1 MFSNLYKAGFV
12 HLGEDARVIDMNAIL
27 EKRLKEE
34 AERRSRQPEHELVA
48 AQDGF
53 TEGLNAEKVD
63 VLLEPDAE
71 ATSLQNASIQEQ
83 EQLRQEIEEARN
95 ELASLQAQIEQ
106 EKEQAQLEIDQMK
119 AKAFEEANE
128 QGYQEGYRKGLDSV
142 QELQKQC
149 EDERLQQEQEY
160 QKKLEEMEP
169 LMVDTLCDV
178 YSHIFKV
185 EAKEH
190 KELVLKLL
198 QDTLLKVDGTGSII
212 VHVAKEDYAYVQ
224 EQKGA
229 LLEEAGMQSGSV
241 EIVSDAA
248 LARAQCMIETEGG
261 VYDCSLDTELAEL
274 KRRLMLLAYQKP
286 GVKQNSTGK
295 AGFGKD
301 FAL

>member
-71 ATSLQNASIQEQ
+71 VASQQNVSIQEQ
-83 EQLRQEIEEARN
+83 EQLKQEIEEARN
-95 ELASLQAQIEQ
+95 ELAGLQAQIEQ

-149 EDERLQQEQEY
+149 ENERLQQEQEY

-274 KRRLMLLAYQKP
+274 KRRLMLLAYQK
-286 GVKQNSTGK
+286 S
-295 AGFGKD
+295 
-301 FAL
+301 

>member
-1 MFSNLYKAGFV
+1 MSSNLYKAGFV
-12 HLGEDARVIDMNAIL
+12 HLGENARVIDMNEIL
-27 EKRLKEE
+27 EQCLKEE
-34 AERRSRQPEHELVA
+34 AERRSREPELVA

-53 TEGLNAEKVD
+53 TEGLDADKVD

-71 ATSLQNASIQEQ
+71 AASRQKASIQEQ
-83 EQLRQEIEEARN
+83 EHLNRELEAARN
-95 ELASLQAQIEQ
+95 ELASLQARIEQ
-106 EKEQAQLEIDQMK
+106 EKEQAQLEIEQMK

-128 QGYQEGYRKGLDSV
+128 QGYQEGYQKGLDSV

-149 EDERLQQEQEY
+149 EAERLQQEQEY

-169 LMVDTLCDV
+169 VMVDTLCDV

-185 EAKEH
+185 EAREH

-198 QDTLLKVDGTGSII
+198 QDTLLKVDGTGSVII
-212 VHVAKEDYAYVQ
+212 HVAKEDYAYVQ
-224 EQKGA
+224 EQKAA

-241 EIVSDAA
+241 EIVSDAT

-274 KRRLMLLAYQKP
+274 KRRLILLAYQK
-286 GVKQNSTGK
+286 S
-295 AGFGKD
+295 
-301 FAL
+301 

>member
-1 MFSNLYKAGFV
+1 MTRSLFSNLYKAGFV

-34 AERRSRQPEHELVA
+34 AQRRSREPEHELVA

-71 ATSLQNASIQEQ
+71 AASQQNASIQEQ
-83 EQLRQEIEEARN
+83 EQLKQEIEEARN
-95 ELASLQAQIEQ
+95 ELAGLQAQIEQ

-274 KRRLMLLAYQKP
+274 KRRLMLLAYQK
-286 GVKQNSTGK
+286 S
-295 AGFGKD
+295 
-301 FAL
+301 

>member
-71 ATSLQNASIQEQ
+71 VASQQNVSIQEQ
-83 EQLRQEIEEARN
+83 EQLKQETEEARN
-95 ELASLQAQIEQ
+95 ELAGLQAQIEQ

-274 KRRLMLLAYQKP
+274 KRRLMLLAYQK
-286 GVKQNSTGK
+286 S
-295 AGFGKD
+295 
-301 FAL
+301 

>member
-1 MFSNLYKAGFV
+1 MSSNLYKAGFV

-71 ATSLQNASIQEQ
+71 AASQQNASIQEQ
-83 EQLRQEIEEARN
+83 EQLNQEIEEARN
-95 ELASLQAQIEQ
+95 ELASLQAQLEQ

-224 EQKGA
+224 EQKAA

-274 KRRLMLLAYQKP
+274 KRRLMLLAYQK
-286 GVKQNSTGK
+286 S
-295 AGFGKD
+295 
-301 FAL
+301 

>member
-1 MFSNLYKAGFV
+1 MFSNLYKAGCV

-71 ATSLQNASIQEQ
+71 VASQQNASIQEQ
-83 EQLRQEIEEARN
+83 EQLKQEIEEARN
-95 ELASLQAQIEQ
+95 ELAGLQAQIEQ

-224 EQKGA
+224 EQKAA

-274 KRRLMLLAYQKP
+274 KRRLMLLAYQK
-286 GVKQNSTGK
+286 S
-295 AGFGKD
+295 
-301 FAL
+301 

>member
-63 VLLEPDAE
+63 VLLEPDVE
-71 ATSLQNASIQEQ
+71 VTSQQNASIQEQ
-83 EQLRQEIEEARN
+83 EQLKQEIEKARN
-95 ELASLQAQIEQ
+95 ELAGLQAQIEQ

-274 KRRLMLLAYQKP
+274 KRRLMLLAYQK
-286 GVKQNSTGK
+286 S
-295 AGFGKD
+295 
-301 FAL
+301 

>member
-71 ATSLQNASIQEQ
+71 VASQQNASIQEQ
-83 EQLRQEIEEARN
+83 EQLKQEIEEARN
-95 ELASLQAQIEQ
+95 ELAGLQAQIEQ

-119 AKAFEEANE
+119 EANE

-274 KRRLMLLAYQKP
+274 KRRLMLLAYQK
-286 GVKQNSTGK
+286 S
-295 AGFGKD
+295 
-301 FAL
+301 

>member
-71 ATSLQNASIQEQ
+71 AASLQNASVQEQ
-83 EQLRQEIEEARN
+83 EQLKQEIEEARN
-95 ELASLQAQIEQ
+95 ELAGLQAQIEQ

-274 KRRLMLLAYQKP
+274 KRRLMLLAYQK
-286 GVKQNSTGK
+286 S
-295 AGFGKD
+295 
-301 FAL
+301 

>member
-71 ATSLQNASIQEQ
+71 AASQQNASIQEQ
-83 EQLRQEIEEARN
+83 EQLKQEIEEARN
-95 ELASLQAQIEQ
+95 ELAGLQAQIEQ

-212 VHVAKEDYAYVQ
+212 AHVAKEDYAYVQ
-224 EQKGA
+224 EQKAA

-274 KRRLMLLAYQKP
+274 KRRLMLLAYQK
-286 GVKQNSTGK
+286 S
-295 AGFGKD
+295 
-301 FAL
+301 

>member
-71 ATSLQNASIQEQ
+71 AASQQNASIQEQ
-83 EQLRQEIEEARN
+83 EQLKQEIEEARN
-95 ELASLQAQIEQ
+95 ELAGLQAQIEQ

-160 QKKLEEMEP
+160 QKKLEETEP

-224 EQKGA
+224 EQKAA

-286 GVKQNSTGK
+286 
-295 AGFGKD
+295 
-301 FAL
+301 

>member
-34 AERRSRQPEHELVA
+34 AQRRSRQPEHELVA

-71 ATSLQNASIQEQ
+71 VASQQNASIQEQ
-83 EQLRQEIEEARN
+83 EQLKQEIEEARN
-95 ELASLQAQIEQ
+95 ELAGLQAQIEQ

-119 AKAFEEANE
+119 VKAFEEANE

-224 EQKGA
+224 EQKAA

-274 KRRLMLLAYQKP
+274 KRRLMLLAYQK
-286 GVKQNSTGK
+286 S
-295 AGFGKD
+295 
-301 FAL
+301 

>member
-63 VLLEPDAE
+63 VLLEPDEE
-71 ATSLQNASIQEQ
+71 AASLQNASIQEQ
-83 EQLRQEIEEARN
+83 EQLKQEIEEARN

-198 QDTLLKVDGTGSII
+198 QDTLLKVDGTGSVI

-224 EQKGA
+224 EQKAA

-274 KRRLMLLAYQKP
+274 KRRLMLLAYQK
-286 GVKQNSTGK
+286 S
-295 AGFGKD
+295 
-301 FAL
+301 

>member
-71 ATSLQNASIQEQ
+71 AASQQNASIQEQ
-83 EQLRQEIEEARN
+83 EQLNQEIEEARN
-95 ELASLQAQIEQ
+95 ELASLQAQLEQ

-224 EQKGA
+224 EQKGD

-274 KRRLMLLAYQKP
+274 KRRLMLLAYQK
-286 GVKQNSTGK
+286 S
-295 AGFGKD
+295 
-301 FAL
+301 

>member
-95 ELASLQAQIEQ
+95 ELASLQAQLEQ

-286 GVKQNSTGK
+286 
-295 AGFGKD
+295 
-301 FAL
+301 

>member
-71 ATSLQNASIQEQ
+71 AASLQNASIQEQ
-83 EQLRQEIEEARN
+83 EQLKQEIEEARN
-95 ELASLQAQIEQ
+95 ELAGLQAQIEQ

-185 EAKEH
+185 EVKEH

-198 QDTLLKVDGTGSII
+198 QDTLLKVDGAGSII
-212 VHVAKEDYAYVQ
+212 VHVAKEDYTYVQ
-224 EQKGA
+224 EQKAA

-274 KRRLMLLAYQKP
+274 KRRLMLLAYQK
-286 GVKQNSTGK
+286 S
-295 AGFGKD
+295 
-301 FAL
+301 

>member
-34 AERRSRQPEHELVA
+34 AQRRSREPEHELVA

-71 ATSLQNASIQEQ
+71 AASQQNASIQEQ
-83 EQLRQEIEEARN
+83 EQLKQKIEEARN
-95 ELASLQAQIEQ
+95 ELAGLQAQIEQ

-149 EDERLQQEQEY
+149 EDERLQQKQEY

-224 EQKGA
+224 EQKAA

-274 KRRLMLLAYQKP
+274 KRRLMLLAYQK
-286 GVKQNSTGK
+286 S
-295 AGFGKD
+295 
-301 FAL
+301 

>member
-71 ATSLQNASIQEQ
+71 AASQQNASIQEQ
-83 EQLRQEIEEARN
+83 EQLNQEIEEARN
-95 ELASLQAQIEQ
+95 ELASLQAQLEQ

-286 GVKQNSTGK
+286 
-295 AGFGKD
+295 
-301 FAL
+301 

>member
-71 ATSLQNASIQEQ
+71 AASLQNASVQEQ

-95 ELASLQAQIEQ
+95 ELASLQAQLEQ

-274 KRRLMLLAYQKP
+274 KRRLMLLAYQK
-286 GVKQNSTGK
+286 S
-295 AGFGKD
+295 
-301 FAL
+301 

>member
-71 ATSLQNASIQEQ
+71 AASQQNASIQEQ
-83 EQLRQEIEEARN
+83 EQLNQEIEEARN
-95 ELASLQAQIEQ
+95 ELASLQAQLEQ

-212 VHVAKEDYAYVQ
+212 IHVAKEDYAYVQ

-229 LLEEAGMQSGSV
+229 LLEEAGMQNGSV

-274 KRRLMLLAYQKP
+274 KRRLMLLAYQK
-286 GVKQNSTGK
+286 S
-295 AGFGKD
+295 
-301 FAL
+301 

>member
-63 VLLEPDAE
+63 VLLEPDEE
-71 ATSLQNASIQEQ
+71 AASLQNASIQEQ
-83 EQLRQEIEEARN
+83 EQLKQEIEEARN
-95 ELASLQAQIEQ
+95 ELAGLQAQIEQ

-224 EQKGA
+224 EQKA
-229 LLEEAGMQSGSV
+229 AVLEEAGMQSGSV

-274 KRRLMLLAYQKP
+274 KRRLMLLAYQK
-286 GVKQNSTGK
+286 S
-295 AGFGKD
+295 
-301 FAL
+301 

>member
-71 ATSLQNASIQEQ
+71 AASQQNASIQEQ
-83 EQLRQEIEEARN
+83 EQLNQEIEEARN
-95 ELASLQAQIEQ
+95 ELAGLQAQIEQ

-224 EQKGA
+224 EQKAA

-274 KRRLMLLAYQKP
+274 KRRLMLLAYQK
-286 GVKQNSTGK
+286 S
-295 AGFGKD
+295 
-301 FAL
+301 

>member
-71 ATSLQNASIQEQ
+71 AASLQNASIQEQ

-224 EQKGA
+224 EQKAA

-274 KRRLMLLAYQKP
+274 KRRLMLLAYQK
-286 GVKQNSTGK
+286 S
-295 AGFGKD
+295 
-301 FAL
+301 

>member
-34 AERRSRQPEHELVA
+34 AQRRSREPEHELVA

-71 ATSLQNASIQEQ
+71 AASQQNASIQEQ
-83 EQLRQEIEEARN
+83 EQLKQKIEEARN
-95 ELASLQAQIEQ
+95 ELAGLQAQIEQ

-212 VHVAKEDYAYVQ
+212 VHVTKEDYAYVQ
-224 EQKGA
+224 EQKAA
-229 LLEEAGMQSGSV
+229 LLEEAGMQSSSV
-241 EIVSDAA
+241 EIVSDAT

-274 KRRLMLLAYQKP
+274 KRRLMLLAYQK
-286 GVKQNSTGK
+286 S
-295 AGFGKD
+295 
-301 FAL
+301 

>member
-34 AERRSRQPEHELVA
+34 AQRRSREPEHELVA

-71 ATSLQNASIQEQ
+71 AASQQNASIQEQ
-83 EQLRQEIEEARN
+83 EQLKQKIEEARN
-95 ELASLQAQIEQ
+95 ELAGLQAQIEQ

-274 KRRLMLLAYQKP
+274 KRRLMLLAYQK
-286 GVKQNSTGK
+286 S
-295 AGFGKD
+295 
-301 FAL
+301 

>member
-71 ATSLQNASIQEQ
+71 AASLQNASIQEQ
-83 EQLRQEIEEARN
+83 EQLKQEIEEARN

-198 QDTLLKVDGTGSII
+198 QDTLLKVDGAGSII
-212 VHVAKEDYAYVQ
+212 VHVAKEDYTYVQ
-224 EQKGA
+224 EQKAA

-274 KRRLMLLAYQKP
+274 KRRLMLLAYQK
-286 GVKQNSTGK
+286 S
-295 AGFGKD
+295 
-301 FAL
+301 

>member
-1 MFSNLYKAGFV
+1 MTRSLSSNLYKAGFV
-12 HLGEDARVIDMNAIL
+12 HLGENARVIDMNEIL
-27 EKRLKEE
+27 EQCLKEE
-34 AERRSRQPEHELVA
+34 AERRSREPELVA

-53 TEGLNAEKVD
+53 TEGLDADKVD

-71 ATSLQNASIQEQ
+71 AASRQKASIQEQ
-83 EQLRQEIEEARN
+83 EHLNRELEAARN
-95 ELASLQAQIEQ
+95 ELASLQARIEQ
-106 EKEQAQLEIDQMK
+106 EKEQAQLEIEQMK

-128 QGYQEGYRKGLDSV
+128 QGYQEGYQKGLDSV

-149 EDERLQQEQEY
+149 EAERLQQEQEY

-169 LMVDTLCDV
+169 VMVDTLCDV

-185 EAKEH
+185 EAREH

-212 VHVAKEDYAYVQ
+212 IHVAKEDYAYVQ
-224 EQKGA
+224 EQKAA

-241 EIVSDAA
+241 EIVSDAT

-274 KRRLMLLAYQKP
+274 KRRLMLLAYQK
-286 GVKQNSTGK
+286 S
-295 AGFGKD
+295 
-301 FAL
+301 

>member
-34 AERRSRQPEHELVA
+34 AERRSREPEHELVA

-71 ATSLQNASIQEQ
+71 AASQQNASIQEQ
-83 EQLRQEIEEARN
+83 EQLKQEIEEARN
-95 ELASLQAQIEQ
+95 ELAGLQAQIEQ

-224 EQKGA
+224 EQKAA

-274 KRRLMLLAYQKP
+274 KRRLMLLAYQK
-286 GVKQNSTGK
+286 S
-295 AGFGKD
+295 
-301 FAL
+301 

>member
-34 AERRSRQPEHELVA
+34 AERRSRQP
-48 AQDGF
+48 DGF

-71 ATSLQNASIQEQ
+71 AASQQNASIQEQ
-83 EQLRQEIEEARN
+83 EQLNQEIEEARN
-95 ELASLQAQIEQ
+95 ELASLQAQLEQ

-274 KRRLMLLAYQKP
+274 KRRLMLLAYQK
-286 GVKQNSTGK
+286 S
-295 AGFGKD
+295 
-301 FAL
+301 

>member
-71 ATSLQNASIQEQ
+71 AASQQNASIQEQ
-83 EQLRQEIEEARN
+83 EQLNQEIEEARN
-95 ELASLQAQIEQ
+95 ELASLQAQLEQ

-169 LMVDTLCDV
+169 LMVETLCDV

-274 KRRLMLLAYQKP
+274 KRRLMLLAYQK
-286 GVKQNSTGK
+286 S
-295 AGFGKD
+295 
-301 FAL
+301 

>member
-1 MFSNLYKAGFV
+1 MSSNLYKAGFV
-12 HLGEDARVIDMNAIL
+12 HLGENARVIDMNEIL
-27 EKRLKEE
+27 EQCLKEE
-34 AERRSRQPEHELVA
+34 AERRSREPELVA

-53 TEGLNAEKVD
+53 TEGLDADKVD

-71 ATSLQNASIQEQ
+71 AASRQNASIQEQ
-83 EQLRQEIEEARN
+83 EHLNRELEAARN
-95 ELASLQAQIEQ
+95 ELASLQARIEQ
-106 EKEQAQLEIDQMK
+106 EKEQAQLEIEQMK

-128 QGYQEGYRKGLDSV
+128 QGYQEGYQKGLDSV

-149 EDERLQQEQEY
+149 EAERLQQEQEY

-169 LMVDTLCDV
+169 VMVDTLCDV

-185 EAKEH
+185 EAREH

-224 EQKGA
+224 EQKAA

-241 EIVSDAA
+241 EIVSDATR
-248 LARAQCMIETEGG
+248 ARAQCMIETEGG

-274 KRRLMLLAYQKP
+274 KRRLILLAYQK
-286 GVKQNSTGK
+286 S
-295 AGFGKD
+295 
-301 FAL
+301 

>member
-71 ATSLQNASIQEQ
+71 AASQQNASIQEQ
-83 EQLRQEIEEARN
+83 EQLKQEIGEARN
-95 ELASLQAQIEQ
+95 ELAGLQAQIEQ

-274 KRRLMLLAYQKP
+274 KRRLMLLAYQK
-286 GVKQNSTGK
+286 S
-295 AGFGKD
+295 
-301 FAL
+301 

>member
-12 HLGEDARVIDMNAIL
+12 HLGEDARVIDRNAIL

-71 ATSLQNASIQEQ
+71 VASQQNASIQEQ
-83 EQLRQEIEEARN
+83 EQLKQEIEEARN
-95 ELASLQAQIEQ
+95 ELAGLQAQIEQ

-212 VHVAKEDYAYVQ
+212 IHVAKEDYAYVQ

-274 KRRLMLLAYQKP
+274 KRRLMLLAYQK
-286 GVKQNSTGK
+286 S
-295 AGFGKD
+295 
-301 FAL
+301 

>member
-71 ATSLQNASIQEQ
+71 AASQQKASIQEQ
-83 EQLRQEIEEARN
+83 EQLNQEIEEARN
-95 ELASLQAQIEQ
+95 ELASLQAQLEQ

-224 EQKGA
+224 EQKAA

-286 GVKQNSTGK
+286 
-295 AGFGKD
+295 
-301 FAL
+301 

>member
-1 MFSNLYKAGFV
+1 LFSNLYKAGFV

-71 ATSLQNASIQEQ
+71 AASLQNASIQEQ

-95 ELASLQAQIEQ
+95 ELASLQAQLEQ

-224 EQKGA
+224 EQKAA

-274 KRRLMLLAYQKP
+274 KRRLMLLAYQK
-286 GVKQNSTGK
+286 S
-295 AGFGKD
+295 
-301 FAL
+301 

>member
-71 ATSLQNASIQEQ
+71 AASQQNASIQEQ
-83 EQLRQEIEEARN
+83 EQLKQEIEEARN

-198 QDTLLKVDGTGSII
+198 QDTLLKVDGTGSVI

-274 KRRLMLLAYQKP
+274 KRRLMLLAYQK
-286 GVKQNSTGK
+286 S
-295 AGFGKD
+295 
-301 FAL
+301 

>member
-71 ATSLQNASIQEQ
+71 VASQQNASIQEQ

-95 ELASLQAQIEQ
+95 ELASLQAQLEQ

-274 KRRLMLLAYQKP
+274 KRRLMLLAYQK
-286 GVKQNSTGK
+286 S
-295 AGFGKD
+295 
-301 FAL
+301 

>member
-63 VLLEPDAE
+63 VLLEPDEE
-71 ATSLQNASIQEQ
+71 AASLQNASIQEQ
-83 EQLRQEIEEARN
+83 EQLKQEIEEARN

-185 EAKEH
+185 EVKEH

-198 QDTLLKVDGTGSII
+198 QDTLLKVDGTGSVI

-224 EQKGA
+224 EQKAA

-274 KRRLMLLAYQKP
+274 KRRLMLLAYQK
-286 GVKQNSTGK
+286 S
-295 AGFGKD
+295 
-301 FAL
+301 

>member
-1 MFSNLYKAGFV
+1 MFSNLYTAGFV

-71 ATSLQNASIQEQ
+71 VASQQNASIQEQ
-83 EQLRQEIEEARN
+83 EQLKQKIEEARN
-95 ELASLQAQIEQ
+95 ELAGLQAQIEQ

-274 KRRLMLLAYQKP
+274 KRRLMLLAYQK
-286 GVKQNSTGK
+286 S
-295 AGFGKD
+295 
-301 FAL
+301 